1 MEIVRSISSAGREP
15 AAQNGN
21 TRVGMTDDAQQD
33 TALDWSS
40 ASVDDGRLTVPVI
53 GDVPTGWTK
62 RVKRIVERLDHSGSS
77 WGAVSVTKTR
87 VRVDAVAAG
96 AANDLH
102 HFLESVVLQANADL
116 REEDEDDTDEVRSDE
131 DQQLTD
137 AFRSLAPERP
147 DG

>member
-1 MEIVRSISSAGREP
+1 MCSSAGREP

-40 ASVDDGRLTVPVI
+40 ASVDGGRLTVPVI

-62 RVKRIVERLDHSGSS
+62 RVRRIVERLDHSGSS

-116 REEDEDDTDEVRSDE
+116 REEDEDDTDDVRSDE
-131 DQQLTD
+131 DQQMTE
-137 AFRSLAPERP
+137 AFRSLAPDRP
-147 DG
+147 DQPG